1 MFSVKEMAVRMADTH
16 KVCSNREREPRD
28 VMIESLDRSGKA
40 NDKRILSFLALFSGH
55 IPIVNGWL
63 WKCGLKI

>member
-1 MFSVKEMAVRMADTH
+1 MSPVLAECMFSVKEMAVRMADTH

-40 NDKRILSFLALFSGH
+40 NDKRTAILQYGRIEFNQL
-55 IPIVNGWL
+55 
-63 WKCGLKI
+63 